1 MSIELRPYQEELV
14 NLIRKSIASGKK
26 RVCCVLGCGG

>member
-1 MSIELRPYQEELV
+1 MSINLRPYQEELV
-14 NLIRKSIASGKK
+14 NKIRKTIVSGKK